1 MINKLYIRSFCLIFL
16 CSCLLI
22 VVKELSAQCVGADE
36 LRQQRGKIQELA
48 NNTSAQLKRNVYQ
61 NYMQFIETAKEIS
74 HLESEMYQLSQLL
87 SEQRALLSTLG
98 STRTAGVVFEDLSES
113 QQENSTNSVSKEEEQ
128 KQKLIQL
135 IENVEGAM
143 VNYFK
148 VKNFKKSSLM
158 IKKKEIYIVFLIEL
172 SGNSRT
178 CLFT

>member
-1 MINKLYIRSFCLIFL
+1 
-16 CSCLLI
+16 
-22 VVKELSAQCVGADE
+22 
-36 LRQQRGKIQELA
+36 LRQQRAKIQELA

-113 QQENSTNSVSKEEEQ
+113 QQENSANSVSKEEEQ

-143 VNYFK
+143 VSYFK
-148 VKNFKKSSLM
+148 NFRKSTLM
-158 IKKKEIYIVFLIEL
+158 IKKKEKRNLYSFFFY
-172 SGNSRT
+172 RA
-178 CLFT
+178 